1 MRDKRQRGTIPA
13 ATSLSGIG
21 DFLFAPASIA
31 GSQLGQSRRDTT
43 SMQQNSLLSQP
54 TAMQPNLDIPSN
66 TLQNMSS
73 VFSQPDTINIV
84 AEKIIEEDKDK
95 PEKERG
101 AFYKGLVRLGGEG
114 GVNQGLKEFAS
125 IINDAFFSKRGV
137 QAGIEAREL
146 ARVEAQPAA
155 LKPTAAQQ
163 NLETFYRIYNDPNAT
178 EEDKR
183 YALSLIGGIGKSREQ
198 LREEVIQKLIT
209 ATNPITGQ
217 PYTDKEINTQLKL
230 FEETYSKPFNQ
241 SDESPRKESEPKE
254 VYNIGG
260 YTIQSG

>member
-146 ARVEAQPAA
+146 AREKAQPKA
-155 LKPTAAQQ
+155 LTVSQMRAQIANKVRMGQ
-163 NLETFYRIYNDPNAT
+163 KLDREDYNLLSVIDPEGATQYLVDNPNIFDFDFDDLFNQDESESKDGLPIIKT
-178 EEDKR
+178 EEQR
-183 YALSLIGGIGKSREQ
+183 NNLPEGAAYIYEGKEY
-198 LREEVIQKLIT
+198 KKG
-209 ATNPITGQ
+209 N
-217 PYTDKEINTQLKL
+217 
-230 FEETYSKPFNQ
+230 
-241 SDESPRKESEPKE
+241 
-254 VYNIGG
+254 
-260 YTIQSG
+260 